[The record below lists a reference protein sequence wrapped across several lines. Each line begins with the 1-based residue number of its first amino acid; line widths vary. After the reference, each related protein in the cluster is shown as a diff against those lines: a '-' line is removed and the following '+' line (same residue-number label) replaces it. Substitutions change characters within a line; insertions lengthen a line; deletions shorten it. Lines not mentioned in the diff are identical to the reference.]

1 LLTTASANLKI
12 LPDKWKNH
20 FLTALAERKMVF
32 EFNQDYFSVAYLSDY
47 KVAINLVDIV
57 NRFSAE
63 ELIELQNSEKR
74 KGIKLIHLWEDVWLT
89 KREQVIFRLKSLFGL
104 NKTIHGRK
112 TEIQKIDKPTSDNFL
127 DENHLQGTVS
137 SRYKFGLYYLD
148 ELVAV
153 ATFSALRR
161 MNHSH
166 NYKSIELIRF
176 AVLGGFSIT
185 GGLSKLIKHLKTL
198 LDPDDIMTYADCD
211 WSSGDAYIK
220 IGFEQV
226 SILQPQY
233 FVLSE
238 YMNRKLIK
246 DIIEGNEREVFN
258 SGSLKFIL
266 RF

>member
-1 LLTTASANLKI
+1 MLTIASANLKI
-12 LPDKWKNH
+12 LLDTWKNH
-20 FLTALAERKMVF
+20 FLTALAEGEMVF
-32 EFNQDYFSVAYLSDY
+32 EFNQGYFTIAYLSDY

-57 NRFSAE
+57 NRFSDE
-63 ELIELQNSEKR
+63 ELIELQHSEKK

-89 KREQVIFRLKSLFGL
+89 KPRQVIFRLNSLFGL
-104 NKTIHGRK
+104 NKAIHGRK
-112 TEIQKIDKPTSDNFL
+112 TEIQKIGKPTADKFL
-127 DENHLQGTVS
+127 NENHLQGTVN

-161 MNHSH
+161 MNHSY

-211 WSSGDAYIK
+211 WSSGEAYIK
-220 IGFEQV
+220 LGFEQV
-226 SILQPQY
+226 STLQPQY
-233 FVLSE
+233 FVLNE
-238 YMNRKLIK
+238 HMNRKLKK
-246 DIIEGNEREVFN
+246 DFFEDNEPEVFN

-266 RF
+266 KF

>member
-1 LLTTASANLKI
+1 MLTTASAIPEIFK
-12 LPDKWKNH
+12 DTWKNH
-20 FLTALAERKMVF
+20 FLTALAARKMVF
-32 EFNQDYFSVAYLSDY
+32 EFNQDYFSIAYLSDY

-63 ELIELQNSEKR
+63 ELIELQNSERK

-89 KREQVIFRLKSLFGL
+89 KTEQVMFRLKSLFGL

-112 TEIQKIDKPTSDNFL
+112 TRILKTDKPTTDKFL
-127 DENHLQGTVS
+127 NENHLQGTVN

-153 ATFSALRR
+153 ATFSALRK
-161 MNHSH
+161 MNHSD

-198 LDPDDIMTYADCD
+198 LNPADVMTYADCD

-220 IGFEQV
+220 LGFEQV

-233 FVLSE
+233 FILNE
-238 YMNRKLIK
+238 HMNRKLKK
-246 DIIEGNEREVFN
+246 DFFEANELEVFN

-266 RF
+266 KF